1 MKFAEI
7 LQKLMREHDMSNY
20 KLAKEIGCS
29 QSTVANWL
37 SETVFPQKR
46 AQKQLC
52 EVFGVSNDYLL
63 GLTPEQQL
71 EDAEAEFAEVSAELD
86 GDPDNFDLQCRYDAL
101 KSQIDDL
108 KLSIGIKGAKKDPSV
123 MTDEEVDKEM
133 YEILS
138 EIKSDPAVHAL
149 LKSAKGSSHENL
161 LAAAKMLDFYKNGDT
176 NAD

>member
-1 MKFAEI
+1 MYILLKKLCDDKGCTGYRMSKDCGASPNLMTELKSGRKKTVSAE
-7 LQKLMREHDMSNY
+7 LAA
-20 KLAKEIGCS
+20 KLAEYFSVPVEYI
-29 QSTVANWL
+29 
-37 SETVFPQKR
+37 
-46 AQKQLC
+46 
-52 EVFGVSNDYLL
+52 L
-63 GLTPEQQL
+63 GLTPEAQVIEL
-71 EDAEAEFAEVSAELD
+71 EAEFAEVSAELD